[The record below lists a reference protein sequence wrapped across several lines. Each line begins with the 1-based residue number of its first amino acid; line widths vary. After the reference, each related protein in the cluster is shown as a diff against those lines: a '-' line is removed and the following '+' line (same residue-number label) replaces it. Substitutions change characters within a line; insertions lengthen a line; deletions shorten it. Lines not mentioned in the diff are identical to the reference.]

1 MGFDWSISIGV
12 QFTQPVEVPSYRSRL
27 VKRLIQW
34 SPAITPGELAQRE
47 LGGRKRSHRAAKA
60 ASMLPASDAPINDD
74 DTDGVNHSESTDPW
88 GFSDVE
94 DEESFTE
101 EQEALMRRLKATCAG
116 NGAPS
121 HHPDATFDLDQ
132 CPEIVTEA
140 FAMAATKLLGDGHG
154 VELELERGGAY
165 GEADEGASDVAMR
178 LTYAPS
184 QTYAGGSIDVSR
196 GGINVPWGVKCVP
209 IKTLAPDEERAV
221 RATMARVCAAFGF
234 APVGDAALRLCTTA
248 SGG

>member
-1 MGFDWSISIGV
+1 MGFQWHISVGV
-12 QFTQPVEVPSYRSRL
+12 QFTQPVEMTPYQSRL

-47 LGGRKRSHRAAKA
+47 LGGRKRSHRAANA
-60 ASMLPASDAPINDD
+60 ASMLPASNAPIND
-74 DTDGVNHSESTDPW
+74 TDVVNNSEPTDPW
-88 GFSDVE
+88 EFSDVE
-94 DEESFTE
+94 DESFTE
-101 EQEALMRRLKATCAG
+101 EQEALMRRLKATCAENG
-116 NGAPS
+116 GAPS